1 MIGIPFHSEAGC
13 PSGRSGEATF
23 GVPVV
28 CKCVSIG
35 GGVDVRT
42 GMDVKTSVGTTGI
55 GWMGME
61 QAEVVRAI
69 QNRLAAMNFFT
80 ELSHIERENIIMES
94 PLAASDGD
102 RGLNRHSR
110 K

>member
-13 PSGRSGEATF
+13 PSGRSGETTS

-35 GGVDVRT
+35 GAVDVRT
-42 GMDVKTSVGTTGI
+42 GTEVKTSVGTTGI

-61 QAEVVRAI
+61 QAEVVRAS

-80 ELSHIERENIIMES
+80 KLSHRGREKIITES
-94 PLAASDGD
+94 CLAASAGD
-102 RGLNRHSR
+102 RGLNRQSR